1 MSAVES
7 AVRAAVVRIGAADQG
22 YDARYDGRR
31 GLFWGSGFLIAPG
44 WVLTSAHVVGKG
56 RGAVWRGERVIGITT
71 ESGATC
77 TGELACGLPRPPDA
91 ERPPSP
97 WGEPDLAL
105 VRVPEVEE
113 VNCLWI
119 SDRSALA
126 SDQVELHGYSSA
138 FGEGPEV
145 YVHGAGTATG
155 GPGGPMMLQGSY
167 LPAGCSGGP
176 VVDRNRGSVI
186 GINKGRAKGRG
197 ESASL
202 ATPVTELRRFCDE
215 QPDVAGVWLE
225 VLRAHDRHHLQRYL
239 SPGWSWPREQFD
251 LEAQRARSGYSGGFT
266 AYDRAELYGRFAE
279 LPPPASSGQVLEMV
293 NEARREVLR
302 ESYRLD
308 VHAPRSWREGAG
320 LLYSPRD
327 GIADG
332 GDTGRD
338 LEREAVLLYAAKVC
352 AALSGAVPGAGPGAA
367 VPWGR
372 RETMYGRYPQPAPE
386 AVGELRSWVK
396 NAAVTLRNDIIRQ
409 RVPDIV
415 DGLAPPDGATPHPHG
430 SVHADVLVEVDPDFY
445 GTHAWRIKLV
455 GADGQITPVRNN
467 ETGVPRAE
475 LEGDVRAA
483 LADAL
488 DRGDIGEHL
497 AAVDFMLPRALFD
510 EPVETWRAR
519 EADPAEGFSEH
530 TLPLGHRRT
539 VAVRDLQRRGKVTP
553 EWRSRWSGIAQG
565 PLSVIPL
572 CGDVPV
578 AGHGSEQPESDLAAY
593 GRLRTAEP
601 HAVPVHC
608 ARVGSGRGA
617 AALGVALAAGHPA
630 ALWRRCDERH
640 TDCADFFSGA
650 ADLLSKVGAAD
661 GPDGL
666 RELVRHLRNR
676 TVETG
681 VADTAEAWAEQLVLL
696 YDPADGPHSS
706 DAPLRAPQ
714 LRP

>member
-1 MSAVES
+1 MDE
-7 AVRAAVVRIGAADQG
+7 G
-22 YDARYDGRR
+22 YDARYESGH
-31 GLFWGSGFLIAPG
+31 GVFWGSGFFIAPG

-56 RGAVWRGERVIGITT
+56 RGAVWRGEHVIGITT
-71 ESGATC
+71 ESGATF
-77 TGELACGLPRPPDA
+77 TGLLACGLPRPHDA

-97 WGEPDLAL
+97 WGDPDLAL
-105 VRVPEVEE
+105 VRVPDAEE
-113 VNCLWI
+113 VNCLWL
-119 SDRSALA
+119 SDRSQVA

-138 FGEGPEV
+138 FGGGAEV
-145 YVHGAGTATG
+145 YVHGAGAATG
-155 GPGGPMMLQGSY
+155 GPGGPLMLQGSY

-186 GINKGRAKGRG
+186 GVNKGRAKGRG
-197 ESASL
+197 ESAAL
-202 ATPVTELRRFCDE
+202 ATAVTELRRFCDDG
-215 QPDVAGVWLE
+215 PDAAGVWSQ

-251 LEAQRARSGYSGGFT
+251 LEAQRTKPGYSSGFT

-279 LPPPASSGQVLEMV
+279 LPPPLSTGQVLEMV

-327 GIADG
+327 GRADG

-352 AALSGAVPGAGPGAA
+352 AALSGAGTGARAATGEIRA
-367 VPWGR
+367 VPPVQ
-372 RETMYGRYPQPAPE
+372 REAPSGKCAE
-386 AVGELRSWVK
+386 AEPDAVGELKAWVK

-415 DGLAPPDGATPHPHG
+415 DGLATAAATTHPSGAVR
-430 SVHADVLVEVDPDFY
+430 SVHADVLVEIDPDFY
-445 GTHAWRIKLV
+445 GTHAWRIKLID
-455 GADGQITPVRNN
+455 AEGQITPVRNS
-467 ETGVPRAE
+467 EIGVPRAK
-475 LEGDVRAA
+475 LEGDIRAA

-497 AAVDFMLPRALFD
+497 AALDFMLPRALFD

-519 EADPAEGFSEH
+519 EADPGEGFSEH
-530 TLPLGHRRT
+530 SLPLGHRRT
-539 VAVRDLQRRGKVTP
+539 VAVRDLQRRCKVTP

-565 PLSVIPL
+565 PLSAIPL
-572 CGDVPV
+572 CSDVPE
-578 AGHGSEQPESDLAAY
+578 AGHESAAPETDMAAY
-593 GRLRTAEP
+593 GRLRAAER

-608 ARVGSGRGA
+608 ARAGSGRGA

-640 TDCADFFSGA
+640 DDCEEFYSGA
-650 ADLLSKVGAAD
+650 ADLLRAVGAAD

-666 RELVRHLRNR
+666 RELVLNLRNR
-676 TVETG
+676 MVDPGGT
-681 VADTAEAWAEQLVLL
+681 DTAAAWAEQLILL
-696 YDPADGPHSS
+696 YDPPDGPQLS
-706 DAPLRAPQ
+706 DHPLRAPQ